1 MQQAEDLGRLLQGL
15 RSQLPMLSFGM
26 FTGYSEKELETGRY
40 FTRHDVGQDR
50 RRALSK
56 LITAMSPSVV
66 WKYVSSNS
74 AASSMARPQNR
85 DLRLSSP
92 VLNKVATMVLV
103 ISVPGP
109 FGRNCDRHSTE
120 LPTPFGLTSSTPV

>member
-1 MQQAEDLGRLLQGL
+1 MFHDGL
-15 RSQLPMLSFGM
+15 RYALPHWVLVNR
-26 FTGYSEKELETGRY
+26 L
-40 FTRHDVGQDR
+40 QDR

-56 LITAMSPSVV
+56 LMTAISPSVV

-74 AASSMARPQNR
+74 AASDMARPQNR

-92 VLNKVATMVLV
+92 VLNRVETMVFV

-109 FGRNCDRHSTE
+109 FGRNCDRHSTVFRR
-120 LPTPFGLTSSTPV
+120 LSV